1 MLGLYDRKI
10 FILSC
15 IEELVP
21 LEVLDIEFLN
31 FEERMVRIPKK
42 ELQNIFDSQ
51 NSQIMA
57 SVGDNQPSNQQL

>member
-1 MLGLYDRKI
+1 VLGLYDRKI

-21 LEVLDIEFLN
+21 LEVLDIEFLT

-42 ELQNIFDSQ
+42 ELQNIFDSR
-51 NSQIMA
+51 NS
-57 SVGDNQPSNQQL
+57 